1 MGGPRE
7 CSPAAQAIIPGLTA
21 SPADDRAQ
29 RLARILL
36 WVLPALWSSNYIIA
50 RVAPGVV
57 SPHVLALGRWTL
69 VGLLLLPWIWRDLAS
84 LARVWRAEAGRMIV
98 LGALGMWVC
107 GAFVYQ
113 GAVTTS
119 AINIGLIYAASPV
132 AIALASRW
140 LLKEKATALQRL
152 GMALA
157 LLGVLVVV
165 SRGDLASLLAVKLV
179 PGDLW
184 IAAASLGWAAYT
196 VLLQRWPTT
205 LSARQRLACIVAGGL
220 VVLLPFT
227 ALEIYLVPSP
237 PLSWQALGLIVGAA
251 LLPGFLSY
259 QAYNFMLGAL
269 GATRTSVMLYLAP
282 LYGALNAWW
291 LLGETPSWF
300 HVAGAALIL
309 PSIYL
314 ATRGSSA
321 R

>member
-1 MGGPRE
+1 MR
-7 CSPAAQAIIPGLTA
+7 AIIHSLTA
-21 SPADDRAQ
+21 SAADFRAQ
-29 RLARILL
+29 RLARILV

-50 RVAPGVV
+50 RAAPGVV
-57 SPHVLALGRWTL
+57 SPHVLALGRWAL
-69 VGLLLLPWIWRDLAS
+69 VGLLLLPWIWRDIPA
-84 LARVWRAEAGRMIV
+84 LARAWRAEAGRMIV
-98 LGALGMWVC
+98 LGSLGMWVC

-119 AINIGLIYAASPV
+119 AINIGLIYSASPV
-132 AIALASRW
+132 AIALGSRW
-140 LLKEKATALQRL
+140 LLKERATTLQRL

-165 SRGDLASLLAVKLV
+165 SRGDLASLLAVQLV

-184 IAAASLGWAAYT
+184 IAAASVGWAVYT

-205 LSARQRLACIVAGGL
+205 LNARQRLACIVVGGL
-220 VVLLPFT
+220 VVLVPFT
-227 ALEIYLVPSP
+227 ALELYLVPAP
-237 PLSWQALGLIVGAA
+237 AFTWQALGLIVAAA

-259 QAYNFMLGAL
+259 QAYSFMLGAL
-269 GATRTSVMLYLAP
+269 GATRTAVMLYLAP

-291 LLGETPSWF
+291 MLGEAPAWF
-300 HVAGAALIL
+300 HLAGAALIL

-314 ATRGSSA
+314 ATRGSGS